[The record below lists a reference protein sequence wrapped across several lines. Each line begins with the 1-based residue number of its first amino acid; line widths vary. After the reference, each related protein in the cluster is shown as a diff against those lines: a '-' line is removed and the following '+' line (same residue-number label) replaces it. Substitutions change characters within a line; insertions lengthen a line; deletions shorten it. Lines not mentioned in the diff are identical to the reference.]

1 MIDFQNND
9 ILYNIITF
17 IIKDLKIYLNYNIDL
32 AFNVNVCCLDF
43 AIQLYTV
50 KCFNLIIV
58 PKF

>member
-32 AFNVNVCCLDF
+32 AFNVCCLDF